1 MTNFFKER
9 RIIAMKKN
17 VKNPVAK
24 GVKEI
29 LDIVLKTEAN
39 STSCAILYQ
48 PKAPK
53 ELEKFR
59 RNK

>member
-1 MTNFFKER
+1 
-9 RIIAMKKN
+9 MKKN

-39 STSCAILYQ
+39 SASCAILYQ